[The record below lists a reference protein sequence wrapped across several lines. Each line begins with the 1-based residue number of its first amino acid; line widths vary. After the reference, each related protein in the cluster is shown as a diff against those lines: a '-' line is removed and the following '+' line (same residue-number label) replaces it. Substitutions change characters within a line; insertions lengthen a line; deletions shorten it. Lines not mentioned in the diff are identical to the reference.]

1 MEDNLFDKIRE
12 SEELYGHVEMPNK
25 ALQDYRAYASSQT
38 VPNDKTYKRI
48 LLGLIATLLLT
59 NGFWLVKLFNNQN
72 SSAISMTTNTEV
84 IKDTI
89 YITKEV
95 YASDLND
102 FRNTNDNEIEVLK
115 TELKNQIFNF
125 NQRRST
131 YLNEIN
137 DLKSLIKSSRE
148 LGSSQ
153 VLSLDRNAS
162 IKIPLS
168 TIEKKSNSSLED
180 RTVLNPINTL
190 QNLDVSYLEYKKS
203 RVSIPLPPI
212 IIQLNKKLSIGEFLK
227 PKSFSLA
234 ATTGIVQQTSN
245 KYSALSGT
253 QWGFGFTSLMTK
265 HWRYNLSFD
274 YFKLN
279 GEYEDEDVLPNIE
292 SPSAPAGS
300 TLEEVYVSQSGR
312 QGSIGVDYL
321 FSPIKFIRPYAG
333 LYYQNRSSN
342 FNDIKFKFKRDGS
355 EEIELSSPNTASLN
369 QNIIGIR
376 SGIDINL
383 WKSIDAFIGINY
395 NYNLSTLE
403 NSLLSLNTGMY
414 YHF

>member
-38 VPNDKTYKRI
+38 VANDKTYKRI
-48 LLGLIATLLLT
+48 LLGLLATLLLT

-125 NQRRST
+125 NQRRSF

-137 DLKSLIKSSRE
+137 DLKSTT
-148 LGSSQ
+148 Q
-153 VLSLDRNAS
+153 VN
-162 IKIPLS
+162 
-168 TIEKKSNSSLED
+168 TIEENSNSSLQD

-190 QNLDVSYLEYKKS
+190 RNLDVSLLEYKKG

-212 IIQLNKKLSIGEFLK
+212 IIRLKKELSIVEFLK
-227 PKSFSLA
+227 PKSFSLF

-245 KYSALSGT
+245 KYSALSGA
-253 QWGFGFTSLMTK
+253 QWGFGFTSLMTN
-265 HWRYNLSFD
+265 HWRYNLSLD

-300 TLEEVYVSQSGR
+300 TLEEVYVSQSGW
-312 QGSIGVDYL
+312 QGSFGVDYL
-321 FSPIKFIRPYAG
+321 FNPIKFIRPYAG

-342 FNDIKFKFKRDGS
+342 FNDIKFQFKRDGS
-355 EEIELSSPNTASLN
+355 EGIELNTPNTARLH

-395 NYNLSTLE
+395 NHNLSTLE
-403 NSLLSLNTGMY
+403 NNLLSLNTGMY